1 METKERW
8 QEIEYPHYMTKAE
21 EPLTCFV
28 SDRGRVRLP
37 QRFIKGKGGT
47 MRVQKERM
55 AKLYKPQKK
64 YGYVRCCAGLVH
76 RLVAHAFVEKPEGWE
91 DSKLWTV
98 NHIDGDKQNN
108 HWTNLEWV
116 THKENCLKY
125 YDSDKAI
132 GKRNKPVI
140 VHRKEDDSY
149 VGVYP
154 SCTHLSKELGLH
166 KSAITMILGGRIKT
180 TGGYKVKEITPK
192 EYHALSKT
200 HTSN

>member
-8 QEIEYPHYMTKAE
+8 QEVEYPHYMTKG

-28 SDRGRVRLP
+28 SDKGRVKLP
-37 QRFIKGKGGT
+37 QRVIKSKGNST
-47 MRVQKERM
+47 RMQKERM
-55 AKLYKPQKK
+55 AKLYKPNKT
-64 YGYVRCCAGLVH
+64 YGYIRCCAGLVH
-76 RLVAHAFVEKPEGWE
+76 RLVAHAFVEKPVDWE

-98 NHIDGDKQNN
+98 NHIDGNKQNN

-116 THKENCLKY
+116 RHQENCVKY

-132 GKRNKPVI
+132 GIRNKPVI
-140 VHRKEDDSY
+140 VHRKDDDSY

-154 SCTHLSKELGLH
+154 SCTHLAKELGLH
-166 KSAITMILGGRIKT
+166 KSAITMILGGRIKS